1 MNAKKILA
9 VLSFVLIAI
18 FLMGCNQEDQVLT
31 PDDSLQKVL
40 ISLTDEID
48 GVINMIL
55 AEKLARD
62 VYTTLSVDYGEVVEF
77 SNIGDSEQKHMDRLL
92 NMFIIIRS

>member
-31 PDDSLQKVL
+31 PEDLSLQKVL
-40 ISLTDEID
+40 LTPEEID
-48 GVINMIL
+48 GVIQMIWS
-55 AEKLARD
+55 EKLARD
-62 VYTTLSVDYGEVVEF
+62 VYTTLSGRLWRSRNF
-77 SNIGDSEQKHMDRLL
+77 RLSQSANSNIWTS
-92 NMFIIIRS
+92 